1 MADIQLRFHHDMLVL
16 SAPIDYALARQGVDV
31 HEDFEFTSLIEPEM
45 AADALRLEALAG
57 AHCLVTATEGI
68 CPARLA
74 HARMEDRAVDVA
86 TVALAS
92 VNANNPQHVLCE
104 IGPCGLPL
112 DPSSK
117 ASLKQ
122 TTQQYE
128 AAARAFVGER
138 LGAGHGGGAD
148 AGAGASVGAGAGA
161 HAGVGKSAGSLSG
174 GSHSGLSG
182 ASLGFGAVPSTGEG
196 TPFDA
201 LFLNGM
207 RTEAD
212 MRCAIEGVRKVYD
225 GPLFASMDANDQGE
239 FDRMT
244 VQQVVEAMRGA
255 DVVGI
260 RSSAAPEA
268 LCAAVRQMAQLT
280 EAPILVQ
287 IRVKAPTAQEKK
299 RASLGGPVPG
309 NPYPMPDALAD
320 AALQLRAAGAQFL
333 RACGEATP
341 AYTGALAV
349 AALGRDCVR

>member
-74 HARMEDRAVDVA
+74 HARMEDRAADVA
-86 TVALAS
+86 TAALAS

-122 TTQQYE
+122 TAQQYE
-128 AAARAFVGER
+128 AAARAFAGEG
-138 LGAGHGGGAD
+138 LGAGHG
-148 AGAGASVGAGAGA
+148 AGAGHETGAEHGAG
-161 HAGVGKSAGSLSG
+161 AGVGKSAGSLSD

-212 MRCAIEGVRKVYD
+212 MRCAIEGVRKAYD
-225 GPLFASMDANDQGE
+225 GPLFASMDANEQGE

-260 RSSAAPEA
+260 RSSAAPET

-309 NPYPMPDALAD
+309 NSYPMPDALAD

>member
-74 HARMEDRAVDVA
+74 HARMEDRAADVA
-86 TVALAS
+86 TAALAS

-122 TTQQYE
+122 TAQQYE
-128 AAARAFVGER
+128 AAARAFAGEGI
-138 LGAGHGGGAD
+138 GAGHG
-148 AGAGASVGAGAGA
+148 AG
-161 HAGVGKSAGSLSG
+161 AGVGKSAESLSD

-182 ASLGFGAVPSTGEG
+182 ASLGFGVVPGTGEG
-196 TPFDA
+196 APFDA

-225 GPLFASMDANDQGE
+225 GPLFASMDANEQGE

-244 VQQVVEAMRGA
+244 VQQAVEAMRGA

-320 AALQLRAAGAQFL
+320 AALQLRAAGAQLL

>member
-57 AHCLVTATEGI
+57 AHCLVAATEGI

-74 HARMEDRAVDVA
+74 HARMEDRAADVA
-86 TVALAS
+86 TAALAS
-92 VNANNPQHVLCE
+92 VNVNNPQHVLCE

-122 TTQQYE
+122 TAQQYE
-128 AAARAFVGER
+128 AAARAFAGEG
-138 LGAGHGGGAD
+138 LGAGHETG
-148 AGAGASVGAGAGA
+148 
-161 HAGVGKSAGSLSG
+161 AGVGKSAGSLSD

-182 ASLGFGAVPSTGEG
+182 ASLGFGAVPGSGEG
-196 TPFDA
+196 APFDA

-212 MRCAIEGVRKVYD
+212 MRCAIEGVRKAYD
-225 GPLFASMDANDQGE
+225 GPLFASMDANEQGE

-244 VQQVVEAMRGA
+244 VQQAVEAMRGA

>member
-1 MADIQLRFHHDMLVL
+1 MADIHLRFHHDMLVL

-31 HEDFEFTSLIEPEM
+31 EDDFEFTSLIEPEM
-45 AADALRLEALAG
+45 ATDALRLEALAG
-57 AHCLVTATEGI
+57 AQCLVTATEGI

-74 HARMEDRAVDVA
+74 HARMEDRAADVA
-86 TVALAS
+86 ASALAS
-92 VNANNPQHVLCE
+92 ANANNPQHVLCE
-104 IGPCGLPL
+104 IGPCNLPL

-122 TTQQYE
+122 TVQQYE
-128 AAARAFVGER
+128 ASARAFMGEGVGADGGDR
-138 LGAGHGGGAD
+138 AALGAQGA
-148 AGAGASVGAGAGA
+148 
-161 HAGVGKSAGSLSG
+161 
-174 GSHSGLSG
+174 
-182 ASLGFGAVPSTGEG
+182 
-196 TPFDA
+196 PFDA

-225 GPLFASMDANDQGE
+225 GPLFASMDVNDQGE

-244 VQQVVEAMRGA
+244 VQQAVEAMQGA
-255 DVVGI
+255 DVVGV
-260 RSSAAPEA
+260 RSAAAPEA
-268 LCAAVRQMAQLT
+268 LCATARQMAQLT
-280 EAPILVQ
+280 DAPILAQ

-299 RASLGGPVPG
+299 RAALGGPIPG

-349 AALGRDCVR
+349 AAMGRDCIR